1 MTDSHSDDAEF
12 ASAMQGVKPL
22 TKPVKRVHLAPP
34 VNATPGQSQRKQDAQ
49 IAKAT
54 AENPL
59 NVSHLQMVKPDESL
73 RYLKPGLDRS
83 VLRKLKQGAF
93 HVEASLDL
101 HGKTVEQ
108 ARNALLRFV
117 HDCHRF
123 DVRLAIVLHGKG
135 EQGDPPALLKSFCN
149 RWLRDIPEV
158 LAFMTAPSHHGGAGA
173 VYVLVKKRDVTTSDQ
188 QR

>member
-1 MTDSHSDDAEF
+1 MTEHDDNEDF
-12 ASAMQGVKPL
+12 ASAMAGVRPL
-22 TKPVKRVHLAPP
+22 TKPVKRVHRAPP
-34 VNATPGQSQRKQDAQ
+34 VKATPGQSVRKQDAQ

-54 AENPL
+54 ADNPL
-59 NVSHLQMVKPDESL
+59 NVSHLQMVKPDDSL

-83 VLRKLKQGAF
+83 VLRKLKQGAYQ
-93 HVEASLDL
+93 VEASLDL

-117 HDCHRF
+117 QDCFRF

-149 RWLRDIPEV
+149 RWLREIPEV
-158 LAFMTAPSHHGGAGA
+158 LAFMSAPSHHGGAGA
-173 VYVLVKKRDVTTSDQ
+173 AYVLIKKRDAKAVEQ
-188 QR
+188 PR